1 MEIRLAASAEDLE
14 QIKHLFRE
22 YFEWVTRDMKF
33 DLTYQGA
40 EDELASLPG
49 AFSPPD
55 GCLLLAESDGQAVG
69 CVALRRHDARTCEMK
84 RMYVKPEHRGRGVG
98 RALGERIIH
107 EAKRKGYQSMVL
119 DTEVSL
125 KTAQQLYDSL
135 GFKLIQKYYE
145 VPPDILKRTIFMEL
159 ALQ

>member
-22 YFEWVTRDMKF
+22 YFEWIRRDLEVDMS
-33 DLTYQGA
+33 YQGV

-49 AFSPPD
+49 AFSLPD
-55 GCLLLAESDGQAVG
+55 GCLLLAESDGQTVG
-69 CVALRRHDARTCEMK
+69 CVALRRHDTHTCELK
-84 RMYVKPEHRGRGVG
+84 RMYVKPEYRGRGIG

-107 EAKRKGYQSMVL
+107 EAKCKGYQLMVL

-125 KTAQQLYDSL
+125 KNAQQLYDSL
-135 GFKLIQKYYE
+135 GFKLTQQYYE

>member
-14 QIKHLFRE
+14 QVKHLFRE
-22 YFEWVTRDMKF
+22 YFEWIRRDLEVNMS
-33 DLTYQGA
+33 YQGV

-49 AFSPPD
+49 AFSLPD
-55 GCLLLAESDGQAVG
+55 GCLLLAESDGQTVG
-69 CVALRRHDARTCEMK
+69 CVALRRHDTHTCELK
-84 RMYVKPEHRGRGVG
+84 RMYVKPEYRGRGIG
-98 RALGERIIH
+98 RALGGRIIH
-107 EAKRKGYQSMVL
+107 EAKRKGYQLMVL

-125 KTAQQLYDSL
+125 KNAQQLYDSL
-135 GFKLIQKYYE
+135 GFKLTQQYYE

>member
-1 MEIRLAASAEDLE
+1 MEIRLAASQEDLE
-14 QIKHLFRE
+14 QIRHLFRE

-49 AFSPPD
+49 AFSLPD

-69 CVALRRHDARTCEMK
+69 CVALRRHDAHTCELK
-84 RMYVKPEHRGRGVG
+84 RMYVKPGYRGRGIG

-107 EAKRKGYQSMVL
+107 EAKRRGYRSMVL

-125 KTAQQLYDSL
+125 RGAQHLYDSL
-135 GFKLIQKYYE
+135 GFKPTQQYYE

-159 ALQ
+159 AL

>member
-22 YFEWVTRDMKF
+22 YFEWVTRDLEF
-33 DLTYQGA
+33 DLTYQSA

-49 AFSPPD
+49 AFSLPD

-84 RMYVKPEHRGRGVG
+84 RMYVKPEYRGRGVG

-107 EAKRKGYQSMVL
+107 EAKRKGYQLMVL

-135 GFKLIQKYYE
+135 GFKLTQQYYE